1 MADLY
6 ETLGVSRGASQEVV
20 RTAFR
25 RLALRYHP
33 DRNKSP
39 DASEKFREIS
49 AAYQVI
55 SNSQRRAE
63 YDRSLPSPTQQDA
76 CSTCNGQGRIYGRW
90 TTSDH
95 PGTNII
101 RCPTCFGSGT
111 RSAERQ
117 IRRGMCSRC
126 RRNSTWLYLQNYKLW
141 QCQTGWCGNFWGEAE
156 DQLLRDRTGTAQGDP
171 RSNRQSTEEVFRQVE
186 EQLQRG
192 EGARRSHEQSP
203 DPTLAPGSTPED
215 IRNFERAH
223 RYGRPRRLKSGRR
236 RLLDLAIIAC
246 LAVILGAFAW
256 GLGWGDSFQNI
267 VPISDEE
274 ATPTTT
280 VIIVATPT
288 LTPVP
293 TRTALPTQ
301 IPIPTPTPSPVP
313 TVFPTSTP
321 APTPTFTPVP
331 TPTLTAGE
339 YVSLCKELI
348 RDGVGEGLWPIYS
361 FQADSWC
368 TASYGVR
375 SYTDT
380 AEEFLQLF
388 RR

>member
-25 RLALRYHP
+25 RLALRFHP

-49 AAYQVI
+49 AAYQVL
-55 SNSQRRAE
+55 SNPQRRSE
-63 YDRSLPSPTQQDA
+63 YDRSLPSPTQKDV
-76 CSTCNGQGRIYGRW
+76 CTTCNGQGRIYGRW
-90 TTSDH
+90 TTPDH
-95 PGTNII
+95 SGTNII
-101 RCPTCFGSGT
+101 RCPTCFGSGV

-117 IRRGMCSRC
+117 IRRGVCSRC
-126 RRNSTWLYLQNYKLW
+126 RRDSNWLYLQNYNLW
-141 QCQTGWCGNFWGEAE
+141 QCQTDWCGNLWGEAE
-156 DQLLRDRTGTAQGDP
+156 DQLLRGITETARGDQ
-171 RSNRQSTEEVFRQVE
+171 RSSRQSTEELLRQVE
-186 EQLQRG
+186 EHLQRG

-236 RLLDLAIIAC
+236 RLLNLAIVTC

-256 GLGWGDSFQNI
+256 GLGWGDSLLKV
-267 VPISDEE
+267 VPIPDEE
-274 ATPTTT
+274 ATPTAT
-280 VIIVATPT
+280 VTVVATPT
-288 LTPVP
+288 LTPAP

-301 IPIPTPTPSPVP
+301 IPTLAPSPVP

-321 APTPTFTPVP
+321 APTPTLTPVP
-331 TPTLTAGE
+331 TPTLTPGE
-339 YVSLCKELI
+339 YVSLCTEII
-348 RDGVGEGLWPIYS
+348 RNEVGEGLWPTYS
-361 FQADSWC
+361 LQADSFC
-368 TASYGVR
+368 RASYGVR
-375 SYTDT
+375 SYMEA
-380 AEEFLQLF
+380 AEEFLQVF